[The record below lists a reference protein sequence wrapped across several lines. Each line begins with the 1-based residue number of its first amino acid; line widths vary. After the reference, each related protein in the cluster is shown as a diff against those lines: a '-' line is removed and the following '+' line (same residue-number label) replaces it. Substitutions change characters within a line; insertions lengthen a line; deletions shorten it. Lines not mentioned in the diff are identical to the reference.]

1 MSNQDPILPEIDPVE
16 EELVAYLDE
25 ELEPEHRARVEH
37 RLAEDSLYRDKL
49 RHMQKSW
56 DMLDLLARSEPDQE
70 FTRTTVAMVALKAK
84 DAVQEQKQSTQR
96 QGFLFR
102 LAVAAGMLAC
112 ALISFGIGSWMLGAP
127 DRQLVQDLPLIEQL
141 DAYTRAE
148 SVAFLQLLDKHGLF
162 LPETENEAVPAPPGS
177 EQDTAGKD
185 SPEQRRE
192 RLEKMTPEQKETIYQ
207 RQQRF
212 LALAPEEQQRLR
224 NLYAEIETH
233 PRRDRLR
240 ELMKNYHDWLKV
252 APSKDQAEVL
262 AASPEK
268 RVAKI
273 KEVQIR
279 LATERLRVVASEL
292 SSEDISAI
300 SLWLEV
306 MYVANHEDEFTRSTP
321 SRFKAALD
329 RLPKHERVT
338 RHVRGILW
346 RLDNPQLLPDPSDEE
361 LAMLH
366 SVVSPKARA
375 LLDEAETHDQKW
387 QYAQEF
393 IRQVQISKFFPR
405 LSDEELRKFAE
416 TLKPEQREKMETMT
430 AEEIKRTLRDMYYR
444 QKASPPGGMTPWE
457 AGTFGS
463 SRGKGK

>member
-1 MSNQDPILPEIDPVE
+1 MSHQDPILPEVDPVE

-37 RLAEDSLYRDKL
+37 RLAEDGLYRDKL

-84 DAVQEQKQSTQR
+84 DAVQEQKQNTQR
-96 QGFLFR
+96 QGLLFR
-102 LAVAAGMLAC
+102 LAVAAGTLAC

-148 SVAFLQLLDKHGLF
+148 SVSFLQLLDKHGLF
-162 LPETENEAVPAPPGS
+162 LPENDSEAVPAPPGS
-177 EQDTAGKD
+177 EQEPAEQD

-212 LALAPEEQQRLR
+212 VALAPEEQQRLR
-224 NLYAEIETH
+224 NLYAEIEAH

-240 ELMKNYHDWLKV
+240 ELMRNYYDWLKV

-262 AASPEK
+262 SASPEK
-268 RVAKI
+268 RIAKI

-300 SLWLEV
+300 SLWLGL
-306 MYVANHEDEFTRSTP
+306 YVTNHKDEFARSTP
-321 SRFKAALD
+321 PRFKAALD
-329 RLPKHERVT
+329 RLPEHEQVS

-346 RLDNPQLLPDPSDEE
+346 RLDNPLSLPDPSEEE
-361 LAMLH
+361 LAALH

-457 AGTFGS
+457 AGTFGPT
-463 SRGKGK
+463 RGKGK